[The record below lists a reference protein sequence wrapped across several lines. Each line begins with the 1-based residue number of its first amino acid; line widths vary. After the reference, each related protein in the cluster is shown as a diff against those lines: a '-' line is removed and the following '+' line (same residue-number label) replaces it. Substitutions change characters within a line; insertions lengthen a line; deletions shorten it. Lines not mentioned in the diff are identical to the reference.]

1 MRNSRT
7 TRTVIVSLILAI
19 GLLAAC
25 GGPEPTEPPVEVEPT
40 APPVEAPQEEEPTA
54 PPTEVPS
61 EEEPAEPPTEVP
73 TEAPQEEEPTQPP
86 SAGDG
91 AALLEER
98 CTTCHNLERTTSAR
112 KTRDE
117 WEKTVIRMVSKG
129 AELNEEEQEILIEYL
144 AETYGP

>member
-1 MRNSRT
+1 MRNSKK
-7 TRTVIVSLILAI
+7 TRRVIISLVLAV
-19 GLLAAC
+19 GLLVAC
-25 GGPEPTEPPVEVEPT
+25 GGPESTEPPVEVQPT
-40 APPVEAPQEEEPTA
+40 APPVEAPEGEEPTA
-54 PPTEVPS
+54 PPTEIPS
-61 EEEPAEPPTEVP
+61 EDEPTELPTEVP

-86 SAGDG
+86 PTGDG

-98 CTTCHNLERTTSAR
+98 CTTCHNLERTTSVR